1 MSMMEQRT
9 ITIVEIRINGARK
22 FITSP
27 GIVSYEIVNFGT
39 LYHFVNLRLGK
50 TDSSPF
56 WSSSRSSRL
65 RYSYARSTDMGL
77 RLPVQCWY

>member
-27 GIVSYEIVNFGT
+27 GIVSYEIVNSGK
-39 LYHFVNLRLGK
+39 LYHFVNSRLGK

-56 WSSSRSSRL
+56 
-65 RYSYARSTDMGL
+65 
-77 RLPVQCWY
+77 